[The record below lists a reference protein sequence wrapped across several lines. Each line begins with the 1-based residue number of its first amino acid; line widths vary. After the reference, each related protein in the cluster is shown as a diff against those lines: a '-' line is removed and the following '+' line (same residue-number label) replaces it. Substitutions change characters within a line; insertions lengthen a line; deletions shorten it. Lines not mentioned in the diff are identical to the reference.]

1 LDNKK
6 VFFQSWGYNCY
17 NKYLYWYK
25 DWFQTQ
31 KMQVPKSPEKTTRVR
46 TKTVKSQNETFYDGG
61 RGAANHGVI
70 ADKVGAAEV
79 AGRCAA
85 TNKIVRKQK
94 NPKTTQINPKTT
106 KTTKTTD
113 QQFYN
118 EEDSEFE
125 EDEQYTT
132 LDTFSHE
139 VAGAFGATPFGG
151 GREAATRSSR
161 NQSDFETKSKRAGYP
176 DLINKMLVLCVN
188 EKDFIKGT
196 CAGRIKSHYQKVFQ
210 TYKDKMEPRDRAI
223 INSGLNY
230 IYNFNRSNSIPK
242 ENAIWLISINDIPIS
257 HIVSYTSKNTL
268 KEIAKD
274 YGISCSNKK
283 AEELIANIREAVE
296 KN

>member
-1 LDNKK
+1 
-6 VFFQSWGYNCY
+6 
-17 NKYLYWYK
+17 
-25 DWFQTQ
+25 
-31 KMQVPKSPEKTTRVR
+31 MQVPKSPEKTTRVR
-46 TKTVKSQNETFYDGG
+46 TKTVKSQNGTVYDGE
-61 RGAANHGVI
+61 RGASNHSLI

-79 AGRCAA
+79 G

-94 NPKTTQINPKTT
+94 NPKTTQINP

-132 LDTFSHE
+132 LDTF
-139 VAGAFGATPFGG
+139 
-151 GREAATRSSR
+151 TRSSR
-161 NQSDFETKSKRAGYP
+161 NKSDFETKSKRAGYP

>member
-1 LDNKK
+1 
-6 VFFQSWGYNCY
+6 
-17 NKYLYWYK
+17 
-25 DWFQTQ
+25 
-31 KMQVPKSPEKTTRVR
+31 MQVPKSPEKTTRVR

-61 RGAANHGVI
+61 RGAANYSVI
-70 ADKVGAAEV
+70 ADKVGAGHFVGSAEGAARK
-79 AGRCAA
+79 AG

-94 NPKTTQINPKTT
+94 NPKTTQINP

-132 LDTFSHE
+132 LDTSSHE
-139 VAGAFGATPFGG
+139 VAGAFGA
-151 GREAATRSSR
+151 GREGATRSSR

>member
-1 LDNKK
+1 
-6 VFFQSWGYNCY
+6 
-17 NKYLYWYK
+17 
-25 DWFQTQ
+25 
-31 KMQVPKSPEKTTRVR
+31 MQVPKSPEKPTRVR
-46 TKTVKSQNETFYDGG
+46 TKTVKSQIGSSFCTGNASRASHKVAGSE
-61 RGAANHGVI
+61 GASASVFDNTTKNTTAARSNIKNG
-70 ADKVGAAEV
+70 KVASPFAAAAE
-79 AGRCAA
+79 GD
-85 TNKIVRKQK
+85 TNKIIRLNQQK
-94 NPKTTQINPKTT
+94 NSKKTEINP
-106 KTTKTTD
+106 KTTD

-118 EEDSEFE
+118 EEDSELE
-125 EDEQYTT
+125 EDGQHTNP
-132 LDTFSHE
+132 DIF
-139 VAGAFGATPFGG
+139 
-151 GREAATRSSR
+151 TRSSR
-161 NQSDFETKSKRAGYP
+161 NQLDFETKSKKAGYP
-176 DLINKMLVLCVN
+176 ELINKMLVLCVN

-242 ENAIWLISINDIPIS
+242 ENAVWLISINDIPIS
-257 HIVSYTSKNTL
+257 HIVSYTNKNIL

>member
-1 LDNKK
+1 MDTKK
-6 VFFQSWGYNCY
+6 VFFNRGDTTYQDN
-17 NKYLYWYK
+17 NLHWYK

-46 TKTVKSQNETFYDGG
+46 TKTVKSQIGSASVFDNTAKNTTAVCSKNG
-61 RGAANHGVI
+61 
-70 ADKVGAAEV
+70 KV
-79 AGRCAA
+79 A
-85 TNKIVRKQK
+85 TNKIVRLNQQK
-94 NPKTTQINPKTT
+94 IPKKTEINPKTI
-106 KTTKTTD
+106 KTTD

-118 EEDSEFE
+118 EEDSLFA
-125 EDEQYTT
+125 EDDQYTNE
-132 LDTFSHE
+132 DTF
-139 VAGAFGATPFGG
+139 
-151 GREAATRSSR
+151 TRSSR
-161 NQSDFETKSKRAGYP
+161 NQPSFQSDFETKSKRTSYP

-242 ENAIWLISINDIPIS
+242 ENAVWLISINDIPIS
-257 HIVSYTSKNTL
+257 HIVSYTSKNIL

-283 AEELIANIREAVE
+283 ADELITNIREAIE

>member
-1 LDNKK
+1 MKA
-6 VFFQSWGYNCY
+6 
-17 NKYLYWYK
+17 
-25 DWFQTQ
+25 
-31 KMQVPKSPEKTTRVR
+31 PKSPEKTSRVR
-46 TKTVKSQNETFYDGG
+46 KIEKSQTITTKGGGTTKTVNLSQPRSSKKTEIKSKT
-61 RGAANHGVI
+61 
-70 ADKVGAAEV
+70 
-79 AGRCAA
+79 
-85 TNKIVRKQK
+85 
-94 NPKTTQINPKTT
+94 PKKH
-106 KTTKTTD
+106 TD
-113 QQFYN
+113 DEFYN
-118 EEDSEFE
+118 QEQSEDSSYA
-125 EDEQYTT
+125 EDE
-132 LDTFSHE
+132 LNANEDRVVGFLNE
-139 VAGAFGATPFGG
+139 P
-151 GREAATRSSR
+151 
-161 NQSDFETKSKRAGYP
+161 QSKHQSNFQHDLETKSKRTSYP

-210 TYKDKMEPRDRAI
+210 TYKDKMEPRDKAI

-283 AEELIANIREAVE
+283 AEDLVVNIREAIE

>member
-1 LDNKK
+1 
-6 VFFQSWGYNCY
+6 
-17 NKYLYWYK
+17 
-25 DWFQTQ
+25 
-31 KMQVPKSPEKTTRVR
+31 
-46 TKTVKSQNETFYDGG
+46 
-61 RGAANHGVI
+61 VI

-94 NPKTTQINPKTT
+94 NPKTTKTT
-106 KTTKTTD
+106 V
-113 QQFYN
+113 QFYN

-132 LDTFSHE
+132 LDTF
-139 VAGAFGATPFGG
+139 
-151 GREAATRSSR
+151 TRSSR

-188 EKDFIKGT
+188 EKDYIKGT

>member
-1 LDNKK
+1 
-6 VFFQSWGYNCY
+6 
-17 NKYLYWYK
+17 
-25 DWFQTQ
+25 
-31 KMQVPKSPEKTTRVR
+31 MQVPKSPEKTSRVR
-46 TKTVKSQNETFYDGG
+46 TRSVKLQ
-61 RGAANHGVI
+61 AATASVFDNTAKNTTAACSSNIKNG
-70 ADKVGAAEV
+70 KVASRFAAES
-79 AGRCAA
+79 G
-85 TNKIVRKQK
+85 TNKIVRLNQQK
-94 NPKTTQINPKTT
+94 ITKKTEINPKTI
-106 KTTKTTD
+106 KTTD

-118 EEDSEFE
+118 EEDSSFA
-125 EDEQYTT
+125 EDDQYTNE
-132 LDTFSHE
+132 DSF
-139 VAGAFGATPFGG
+139 
-151 GREAATRSSR
+151 TRSSR
-161 NQSDFETKSKRAGYP
+161 NQSDFETKSKRTSYP

-242 ENAIWLISINDIPIS
+242 ENAVWLISINDIPIS
-257 HIVSYTSKNTL
+257 HIVSYTSKNIL

>member
-1 LDNKK
+1 MYWINLILFFGYTSFWFHFIDTPLELFISNAIVSYRTLSSNDFAAALRFAFAGFLLN
-6 VFFQSWGYNCY
+6 VFIKIRKS
-17 NKYLYWYK
+17 YK
-25 DWFQTQ
+25 SLKNYGTPF
-31 KMQVPKSPEKTTRVR
+31 
-46 TKTVKSQNETFYDGG
+46 GG
-61 RGAANHGVI
+61 GAFG
-70 ADKVGAAEV
+70 
-79 AGRCAA
+79 A

-94 NPKTTQINPKTT
+94 NPKTTQINP
-106 KTTKTTD
+106 KTTD

-132 LDTFSHE
+132 LDTF
-139 VAGAFGATPFGG
+139 
-151 GREAATRSSR
+151 TRSSR

>member
-1 LDNKK
+1 ML
-6 VFFQSWGYNCY
+6 
-17 NKYLYWYK
+17 
-25 DWFQTQ
+25 
-31 KMQVPKSPEKTTRVR
+31 VPKSPEKTARTRNKTEKLQSA
-46 TKTVKSQNETFYDGG
+46 TKGYEATTT
-61 RGAANHGVI
+61 
-70 ADKVGAAEV
+70 KVVHPNQQRA
-79 AGRCAA
+79 
-85 TNKIVRKQK
+85 QK
-94 NPKTTQINPKTT
+94 KTEIKPKTPK
-106 KTTKTTD
+106 KTTD

-118 EEDSEFE
+118 NEQSEDSSFE
-125 EDEQYTT
+125 EDEHHTNE
-132 LDTFSHE
+132 DHF
-139 VAGAFGATPFGG
+139 
-151 GREAATRSSR
+151 TRSSNSLYSR
-161 NQSDFETKSKRAGYP
+161 NQSTFQSDFETKSKKTSYP

-196 CAGRIKSHYQKVFQ
+196 CAGRIKSHYQRVFQ

-242 ENAIWLISINDIPIS
+242 ENALWLISINDIPIS
-257 HIVSYTSKNTL
+257 HIMSYTSKNIL

>member
-1 LDNKK
+1 
-6 VFFQSWGYNCY
+6 
-17 NKYLYWYK
+17 
-25 DWFQTQ
+25 
-31 KMQVPKSPEKTTRVR
+31 MQVPKSPEKTTRVR
-46 TKTVKSQNETFYDGG
+46 TKTVKSQNDTFYDGG
-61 RGAANHGVI
+61 RGAANHSVI

-79 AGRCAA
+79 AGRFAVTPFGGGAFGA

-94 NPKTTQINPKTT
+94 NPKTTQINP
-106 KTTKTTD
+106 KTTD

-132 LDTFSHE
+132 LDTF
-139 VAGAFGATPFGG
+139 
-151 GREAATRSSR
+151 TRSSR